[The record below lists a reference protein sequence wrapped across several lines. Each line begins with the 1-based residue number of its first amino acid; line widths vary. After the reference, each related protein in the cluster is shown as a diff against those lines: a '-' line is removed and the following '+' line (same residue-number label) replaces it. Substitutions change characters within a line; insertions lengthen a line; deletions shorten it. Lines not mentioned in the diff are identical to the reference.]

1 MSSKG
6 RCVVLADLTDSV
18 DGRGRRCRS
27 ACNLPRPDR
36 SGNTTSH
43 PTGGLTVRP
52 GAGCDATASRGA
64 IGRAPSPNA
73 SPPPPPVTEAF
84 LREAYLD
91 IGLATTHIE
100 QLTGQPM
107 ERILSLTR
115 THAIP
120 VRPPRFSP
128 MVVRQRQQTRTQNPV
143 QRAQGKRS
151 FGVGDIV
158 LRSQKYST
166 GEPTATITC
175 DWPE

>member
-6 RCVVLADLTDSV
+6 RCVVLTDLTDSV

-27 ACNLPRPDR
+27 ACNLPRPGR

-107 ERILSLTR
+107 ERILNLTR
-115 THAIP
+115 S
-120 VRPPRFSP
+120 R
-128 MVVRQRQQTRTQNPV
+128 
-143 QRAQGKRS
+143 
-151 FGVGDIV
+151 
-158 LRSQKYST
+158 
-166 GEPTATITC
+166 
-175 DWPE
+175 